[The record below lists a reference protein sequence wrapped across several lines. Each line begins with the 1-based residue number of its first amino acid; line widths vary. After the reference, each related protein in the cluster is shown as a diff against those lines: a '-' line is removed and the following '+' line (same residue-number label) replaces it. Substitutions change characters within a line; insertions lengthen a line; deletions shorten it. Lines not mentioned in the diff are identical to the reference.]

1 MKRYIFILLLSL
13 VSSAA
18 YSQTIIELNR
28 GAKVRSKNADDYRR
42 ENGSEAKY
50 RADSLQYTDNL
61 RRAFSAL
68 STDSL
73 SEAAELFKTCL
84 KLRPEAAGNHVIRY
98 NLALIEVAQG
108 QLAQAVKSLSAIL
121 DTHPDYHDARL
132 SRAEANLQ
140 LGKASEAISDAESL
154 MPLDTRYSTITEEIS
169 NRALFIKAAAL
180 YQLRRYP
187 DAKANAEKLM
197 RKCPENENA
206 QVLEALCLC
215 RMGQPKEALNRLNFI
230 VAAHPDNVDALST
243 RAQMEYDQ
251 QLYTLARGDYD
262 QLVKLQPEESNW
274 LIERARSLIAHGEKA
289 AARRDL
295 DKAVAQGTPRGV
307 VQALY
312 NLTR

>member
-1 MKRYIFILLLSL
+1 MKRYIFILLLAL
-13 VSSAA
+13 FSSAA

-28 GAKVRSKNADDYRR
+28 GGKVRSKNADDYRR

-50 RADSLQYTDNL
+50 RADSLQYTDHL

-73 SEAAELFKTCL
+73 REAEELFKACL

-98 NLALIEVAQG
+98 NLALIEVARG
-108 QLAQAVKSLSAIL
+108 EYAQAVKSLTAIL

-132 SRAEANLQ
+132 SRAEVNLQ
-140 LGKASEAISDAESL
+140 IGNASEALSDAETL
-154 MPLDTRYSTITEEIS
+154 MPLDTRRSTVSGETS

-180 YQLRRYP
+180 YQMRRYP

-197 RKCPENENA
+197 RICPENENA

-230 VAAHPDNVDALST
+230 VAAHPDNIDALST

-262 QLVKLQPEESNW
+262 LLIKLQPNESNW
-274 LIERARSLIAHGEKA
+274 LIERARSLIGLGEKA

-295 DKAVAQGTPRGV
+295 DKAVSQGTPRGV